1 MRCSKVF
8 MYLLLRLQQILCC
21 CCCCRPR
28 RIRVYNETVDQPQQD
43 DFGRSGG
50 SGDST
55 IDLENTDGLG
65 TVPPPGKINLD
76 YDEDDEYARRV
87 RRAAAS
93 EKASKLSAMRAKI
106 VMQIMDRDDWLNDS
120 LVGGE
125 TAVMIICTTF
135 GPLSMYHPITSDNER
150 VTYTVSEVATD
161 LGLGPGNEDGVIAK
175 WENQSNWPSVA
186 SLFKERMRVLEVVR
200 LKNEK

>member
-1 MRCSKVF
+1 

-21 CCCCRPR
+21 CCCRPR
-28 RIRVYNETVDQPQQD
+28 RIRVYSETVDQPHQD
-43 DFGRSGG
+43 DFGGGGGG

-87 RRAAAS
+87 RTAAAL
-93 EKASKLSAMRAKI
+93 EKASKTGGALRAKI
-106 VMQIMDRDDWLNDS
+106 VMQIVDRDDWLNDS

-125 TAVMIICTTF
+125 TAVMIICTAF
-135 GPLSMYHPITSDNER
+135 GPLLLDHPIASDNGR
-150 VTYTVSEVATD
+150 VTYTVSEVTTGS
-161 LGLGPGNEDGVIAK
+161 GLGAGSDGVIDK
-175 WENQSNWPSVA
+175 WEDQSNWPSVA
-186 SLFKERMRVLEVVR
+186 SLFKERVRVLEVVR
-200 LKNEK
+200 LKK

>member
-1 MRCSKVF
+1 

-21 CCCCRPR
+21 CCCRPR
-28 RIRVYNETVDQPQQD
+28 RIRVYSETVDQPHQD

-87 RRAAAS
+87 RTAAAL
-93 EKASKLSAMRAKI
+93 EKASKTGGAPRAKI
-106 VMQIMDRDDWLNDS
+106 VMQIVDRDDWLNDS

-125 TAVMIICTTF
+125 TAVMIICTAF
-135 GPLSMYHPITSDNER
+135 GPLLLDHPIASDNGC
-150 VTYTVSEVATD
+150 VTYTVSEVTN
-161 LGLGPGNEDGVIAK
+161 GLGSGGGGGGRGNGDGVIDK
-175 WENQSNWPSVA
+175 WADQSNWPSVA
-186 SLFKERMRVLEVVR
+186 SLFKERVRVLEVTR
-200 LKNEK
+200 LKK